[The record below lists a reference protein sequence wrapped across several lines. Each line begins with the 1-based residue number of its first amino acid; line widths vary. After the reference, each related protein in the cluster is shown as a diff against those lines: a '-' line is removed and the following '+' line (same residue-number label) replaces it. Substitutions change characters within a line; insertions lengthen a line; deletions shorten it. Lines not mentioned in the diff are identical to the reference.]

1 MKRTNPQRSTVKLT
15 DEQIKRLEKD
25 RKLIARELPDL
36 IAKHQRL
43 CDAGAEDTHSG
54 ALRRAIHASPLLL
67 DVLAERA
74 GTDLAALDAF
84 LTGQRPLTSDVIDRL
99 TRILKLKLE
108 PANGTPKSSRGRA
121 GAARRRAT

>member
-1 MKRTNPQRSTVKLT
+1 MKRANIQRSTIKLT
-15 DEQIKRLEKD
+15 DEQVKRLEKD

-36 IAKHQRL
+36 IAKQQRL
-43 CDAGAEDTHSG
+43 CDAGEEATPSG

-67 DVLAERA
+67 DVLAELA
-74 GTDLAALDAF
+74 GTDLAALDGF

-99 TRILKLKLE
+99 ARLLKLKLE

-121 GAARRRAT
+121 GVAKRRST